1 MIHFLY
7 NIAMYALWGA
17 MRLHALFN
25 HKTRLA
31 VKGRENW
38 RKNIKEKINAL
49 PAGGK
54 RVWFHASSL
63 GEFEQGRPV
72 IESLKKS
79 HPDVKIILTFFSPSG
94 YEVRYDYDGADVI
107 TYLPIDTPSAAH
119 DWVKIIK
126 PDAAVFIKY
135 EFWANFLY
143 ETARKNIPL
152 YLISARFYKESIFF
166 RSYGGFMR
174 KLLHLFTH
182 IYTQDTRSEILLDS
196 LGLENHSMAGDTR
209 FDRVRDILNQDCSL
223 PFMDTFC
230 KDKKIIV
237 GGSMWKDDY
246 RVMKSL
252 IKELSSHSDI
262 RYVIAPHII
271 DREEIEEFRN
281 SIPVTSVCYSQMT
294 PSALQEARVLIL
306 DTIGILTRVYSY
318 AHISYVGGGWTPSG
332 IHNVL
337 EPAVFSRPVI
347 CGPLYNPYIEA
358 VGMYKSGGLIVIN
371 DSSSLISA
379 VKNCMYDQ
387 EFYNTTAR
395 AAGLYVEQNAGATM
409 RIMKALN
416 SSLYPAY

>member
-1 MIHFLY
+1 
-7 NIAMYALWGA
+7 
-17 MRLHALFN
+17 
-25 HKTRLA
+25 
-31 VKGRENW
+31 
-38 RKNIKEKINAL
+38 
-49 PAGGK
+49 
-54 RVWFHASSL
+54 
-63 GEFEQGRPV
+63 
-72 IESLKKS
+72 
-79 HPDVKIILTFFSPSG
+79 
-94 YEVRYDYDGADVI
+94 
-107 TYLPIDTPSAAH
+107 
-119 DWVKIIK
+119 
-126 PDAAVFIKY
+126 
-135 EFWANFLY
+135 
-143 ETARKNIPL
+143 
-152 YLISARFYKESIFF
+152 
-166 RSYGGFMR
+166 
-174 KLLHLFTH
+174 
-182 IYTQDTRSEILLDS
+182 
-196 LGLENHSMAGDTR
+196 
-209 FDRVRDILNQDCSL
+209 
-223 PFMDTFC
+223 
-230 KDKKIIV
+230 
-237 GGSMWKDDY
+237 MWKDDY